1 MFSTYFIELKK
12 ENNILRSNLIN
23 ILEKKDSM
31 TLDEYDLYLS
41 LQKIRLIKPYEK
53 KTTIKYPPLPLS
65 DDEN

>member
-31 TLDEYDLYLS
+31 TLDEYELYLS
-41 LQKIRLIKPYEK
+41 LQPIRKIKIKENTK
-53 KTTIKYPPLPLS
+53 KYPLLPLS

>member
-23 ILEKKDSM
+23 ILEKKDYM

-53 KTTIKYPPLPLS
+53 KTMIKYPPLPLS

>member
-1 MFSTYFIELKK
+1 MFFTYFTELKK

-31 TLDEYDLYLS
+31 TLDEYELYLS
-41 LQKIRLIKPYEK
+41 LQKIKIIKPIK
-53 KTTIKYPPLPLS
+53 KNYPPLPES